1 MSLDTDKIREKAERL
16 HWTLLE
22 PGRLLL
28 ETLKEIDRLRGENK
42 ILAELFCYKCGK
54 PLGSKIMLT
63 PSDRYGVLP
72 CSCVEQRTKEACK
85 KTGRTWFN
93 EFWENWLPDDLV
105 NSATGVSCKDEESL
119 QLEQAIDSVG
129 KK

>member
-72 CSCVEQRTKEACK
+72 CSCVEQRTREACK
-85 KTGRTWFN
+85 EATWAWFCHAFAGGAVVASYHKA
-93 EFWENWLPDDLV
+93 EI
-105 NSATGVSCKDEESL
+105 DE
-119 QLEQAIDSVG
+119 AIDSAEVNHE
-129 KK
+129 K